1 MEILGLILAVLLCI
15 LTGYA
20 IGKLICDDFNLQW
33 GHRKKDEYDG
43 VLIINDSP
51 EKQSWDINVNTELY
65 KLAKKRYIML
75 EVRYHQSSKYKKE
88 PLSEEMQAFIDTWEP
103 REEDE

>member
-1 MEILGLILAVLLCI
+1 MNIIGAFIISLLCV

-20 IGKLICDDFNLQW
+20 IGKLICDNFKLQW

-51 EKQSWDINVNTELY
+51 EKQSWDINMNTELD
-65 KLAKKRYIML
+65 KLCKKKYIVL
-75 EVRYHQSSKYKKE
+75 EVRYHRTSKYSDNTE
-88 PLSEEMQAFIDTWEP
+88 FIKNWDP
-103 REEDE
+103 MEEDE

>member
-1 MEILGLILAVLLCI
+1 MSMTDILGVILAFLLCV

-20 IGKLICDDFNLQW
+20 IGTLILGPNKLQW

-51 EKQSWDINVNTELY
+51 EKQSWDINMNTELD
-65 KLAKKRYIML
+65 KLCKKKYIVL
-75 EVRYHQSSKYKKE
+75 EVRYHRTSKYSDNTE
-88 PLSEEMQAFIDTWEP
+88 FIKNWDP
-103 REEDE
+103 MEEDE

>member
-1 MEILGLILAVLLCI
+1 MSVMKILGLILAILLCI

-20 IGKLICDDFNLQW
+20 IGKLICDDLNLQW

-51 EKQSWDINVNTELY
+51 EKQSWDINMNTELD
-65 KLAKKRYIML
+65 KLCKRKYIVL
-75 EVRYHQSSKYKKE
+75 EVRYHRTSKYSDNTE
-88 PLSEEMQAFIDTWEP
+88 FIKNWDP
-103 REEDE
+103 MEEDE